1 MDDSNQVFSVLSSTQ
16 WTLSIFT
23 YSSIQSSFYIKSPR
37 IDLRENK
44 TEKGWDL
51 TIDGEIYNNFDCARS
66 HIIIRTEMD
75 VRSLAQHSDD
85 TVDRARGLSSGK
97 AESGSDCR
105 WKCCPSPRPSN
116 MAARPLVTVYSDKN
130 EATQTRIK
138 LPAVFRA
145 PIRSDVVC
153 FMHDQVTRLLLNP
166 GEPVVPSLVF
176 LVFAVAERT
185 AQDREHSVTCV
196 SIARRMW
203 PGGPG
208 VAEIPFVVSDK
219 VEIFRKTKEAVS
231 FLHRANLWDDVE
243 KVYNSKKIRAGIS
256 RNRRFKQKLGPT
268 IVYGKDSGVKQEPIN

>member
-1 MDDSNQVFSVLSSTQ
+1 
-16 WTLSIFT
+16 
-23 YSSIQSSFYIKSPR
+23 
-37 IDLRENK
+37 
-44 TEKGWDL
+44 
-51 TIDGEIYNNFDCARS
+51 
-66 HIIIRTEMD
+66 
-75 VRSLAQHSDD
+75 
-85 TVDRARGLSSGK
+85 
-97 AESGSDCR
+97 
-105 WKCCPSPRPSN
+105 

-268 IVYGKDSGVKQEPIN
+268 IVYGKDSGVKQELFCMYRICI